1 MIYTQQYRRYG
12 GHLQSGA
19 GNCGDELLEEAQALF
34 IVLLRQ
40 GQRCI
45 HTYKSTL
52 GSGID
57 LLRRPT
63 HKSCL
68 TCHVSRNVL
77 QSDFQAFN
85 ARGGGVADS
94 LKQRVADQHSRRKVD
109 AVGRQH
115 SVFLSLRDRIFSE
128 NLGVNL
134 VVLFTKFGKVK
145 KTLEGLKEG
154 LDGSIKFAYPQDLI
168 ALNKLLHL
176 LKMPVDVFLTRLD
189 QYILGC
195 SIHGE
200 CVVNFIIKVT
210 YTHCV
215 LRWNAERR
223 VLLSSRSAQ
232 IRICLLVKVF
242 YIRHFK

>member
-1 MIYTQQYRRYG
+1 
-12 GHLQSGA
+12 
-19 GNCGDELLEEAQALF
+19 
-34 IVLLRQ
+34 
-40 GQRCI
+40 
-45 HTYKSTL
+45 
-52 GSGID
+52 
-57 LLRRPT
+57 
-63 HKSCL
+63 
-68 TCHVSRNVL
+68 
-77 QSDFQAFN
+77 
-85 ARGGGVADS
+85 
-94 LKQRVADQHSRRKVD
+94 
-109 AVGRQH
+109 
-115 SVFLSLRDRIFSE
+115 
-128 NLGVNL
+128 

-176 LKMPVDVFLTRLD
+176 LKMLVDVFLARLD